1 MKKFVNILLVLAA
14 VVSLNTSCQK
24 EDTPNENIT
33 IIVADQHEK
42 TPFDYWLDQNFVYP
56 YNINFQYRYE
66 VTESSLSYYTVP
78 ADYEQSIKLA
88 HIVKYTCID
97 AYDEVAGIEFTRMF
111 FPKHFFLI
119 GEWEY
124 KNNGTFILGT
134 AEGGKKIL
142 LAGVNYLNEHLAG
155 GASSLNH
162 YYLKTIHHEFTH
174 ILNQTKDF
182 PVTFSQITPTL
193 YIVDDWSS
201 TSENCY
207 ENGFISRYARHSD
220 REDFAEMLSIY
231 VTNTQETWDG
241 YIESAGGINSVA
253 GTAIDNKL
261 KVVREYMMDTFD
273 IDIDK
278 LRSTILRREKE
289 VVDGQVDL
297 TSVEIY

>member
-1 MKKFVNILLVLAA
+1 MKKFLNIFLVLAA
-14 VVSLNTSCQK
+14 VATFSISCQK
-24 EDTPNENIT
+24 EDTPNEDIS
-33 IIVADQHEK
+33 IIVVDQQQK

-66 VTESSLSYYTVP
+66 VTESSLSYYTIP

-97 AYDEVAGIEFTRMF
+97 AYDEVAGVEFTRRY

-124 KNNGTFILGT
+124 INNGTFILGT

-142 LAGVNYLNEHLAG
+142 LAGVNYLNQHLAS

-182 PVTFSQITPTL
+182 PVTFSQVTPEDYVVDSWSKTDDL
-193 YIVDDWSS
+193 YLQR
-201 TSENCY
+201 
-207 ENGFISRYARHSD
+207 GFISKYSQHSD

-231 VTNTQETWDG
+231 ITNPQSKWDG
-241 YIESAGGINSVA
+241 FIESAGGAASTA
-253 GTAIDNKL
+253 GIAISTKL
-261 KVVREYMMDTFD
+261 DIVREYMDETFG
-273 IDIDK
+273 IDIDE
-278 LRSTILRREKE
+278 LRSTVIRREYE
-289 VVDGQVDL
+289 VVDGKVDL
-297 TSVEIY
+297 TSVEI

>member
-14 VVSLNTSCQK
+14 FVSLNTSCQK
-24 EDTPNENIT
+24 EDTPNENIS
-33 IIVADQHEK
+33 IIVADQQEK

-66 VTESSLSYYTVP
+66 VTESSLSYYTIP
-78 ADYEQSIKLA
+78 AEYEQSIKLA

-97 AYDEVAGIEFTRMF
+97 AYDEVAGIQFTRKY

-142 LAGVNYLNEHLAG
+142 LAGVNYLNEHLAS

-182 PVTFSQITPTL
+182 PVTFSQVTPEN
-193 YIVDDWSS
+193 YVVDSWNS
-201 TSENCY
+201 TDGEY
-207 ENGFISRYARHSD
+207 LKRGFISKYAQHSD

-231 VTNTQETWDG
+231 ITNPQSTWNG
-241 YIESAGGINSVA
+241 YITNAAEG
-253 GTAIDNKL
+253 GTAISTKL
-261 KVVREYMMDTFD
+261 DIVREYMEDTFG
-273 IDIDK
+273 IDIDQ
-278 LRSTILRREKE
+278 LRSTIIRREYE
-289 VVDGQVDL
+289 VVDGKVDL
-297 TSVEIY
+297 TNVETD